1 MTQWQPP
8 LCASLDRQL
17 GVLLLLGAGRRPG
30 GHRLREDAHDQDCA
44 GGRLPPLALLSSLVC
59 SCVCSCVCL
68 SASLLLCALLTC
80 ALTLC
85 PLSQCAGQP
94 QELTVECSRRHRDL
108 RGLEHHQ
115 PEHCQ
120 RRRGLRVP
128 RVRLFRSCALHLQ
141 TWAPK
146 GEVFAVGSFNNI
158 RLCDKTGWTHSK
170 HRVAAGS
177 LMDFSW
183 TADGT
188 QFGAAGGNGSVLF
201 AQVVNRRLEWKNT
214 EV

>member
-1 MTQWQPP
+1 MTCVDWNITNQNIVSGGED
-8 LCASLDRQL
+8 CVFHVFDSFGR
-17 GVLLLLGAGRRPG
+17 VLYTSKPM
-30 GHRLREDAHDQDCA
+30 
-44 GGRLPPLALLSSLVC
+44 
-59 SCVCSCVCL
+59 
-68 SASLLLCALLTC
+68 
-80 ALTLC
+80 
-85 PLSQCAGQP
+85 
-94 QELTVECSRRHRDL
+94 
-108 RGLEHHQ
+108 EH
-115 PEHCQ
+115 
-120 RRRGLRVP
+120 V
-128 RVRLFRSCALHLQ
+128 VTAIA
-141 TWAPK
+141 WAPN